1 MMRDEL
7 KDRAISL
14 LKDTYAI
21 GYEDGVQATNVD
33 CGVVWEERI
42 DAIKADI
49 MRYEADCMLTAEGKL
64 CKGCTD
70 NVFRSIERIIDKHC
84 GGDTDETT
92 NV

>member
-21 GYEDGVQATNVD
+21 GYEDGVKATNID

-42 DAIKADI
+42 DAIKEEAEKAKEQVYDAPQDV
-49 MRYEADCMLTAEGKL
+49 YEPDFYVREGIDFVL
-64 CKGCTD
+64 
-70 NVFRSIERIIDKHC
+70 ELIDKYC
-84 GGDTDETT
+84 GGDNE
-92 NV
+92 

>member
-21 GYEDGVQATNVD
+21 GYEDGVKATNVD

-42 DAIKADI
+42 DAIKTEIQALPKTYPFVNHIDTYVKDADVI
-49 MRYEADCMLTAEGKL
+49 KI
-64 CKGCTD
+64 
-70 NVFRSIERIIDKHC
+70 IERHC
-84 GGDTDETT
+84 GGDTE
-92 NV
+92 

>member
-21 GYEDGVQATNVD
+21 GYEDGVKATNID

-42 DAIKADI
+42 DAIKTEIQALPKTYPFVNHIDTYVKDADVI
-49 MRYEADCMLTAEGKL
+49 KI
-64 CKGCTD
+64 
-70 NVFRSIERIIDKHC
+70 IERHC
-84 GGDTDETT
+84 GGGKE
-92 NV
+92 

>member
-21 GYEDGVQATNVD
+21 GYEDGVKATSVD

-42 DAIKADI
+42 DAIKA
-49 MRYEADCMLTAEGKL
+49 ELHEKADFLQTKPEISYDSAFADGLECAVTI
-64 CKGCTD
+64 
-70 NVFRSIERIIDKHC
+70 IERRLR
-84 GGDTDETT
+84 GE
-92 NV
+92 NE

>member
-21 GYEDGVQATNVD
+21 GYEDGVKATNVD

-42 DAIKADI
+42 DAIRD
-49 MRYEADCMLTAEGKL
+49 E
-64 CKGCTD
+64 
-70 NVFRSIERIIDKHC
+70 IEEKRDLLMQQGGVCEHSAYGLDYAILIINAHC
-84 GGDTDETT
+84 GGE
-92 NV
+92 NE

>member
-21 GYEDGVQATNVD
+21 GYEDGVKATNVD

-42 DAIKADI
+42 DAIKAEIKDLHNSHMI
-49 MRYEADCMLTAEGKL
+49 HFVSADGAVDTVLE
-64 CKGCTD
+64 
-70 NVFRSIERIIDKHC
+70 IIDRHC
-84 GGDTDETT
+84 GGE
-92 NV
+92 NE